1 MGGPRECQTER
12 SKWDREGEALYDIPC
27 NPLYEEP
34 KKKLYKWTYLQ
45 NRNRLID
52 LENEFMVAGG
62 KG

>member
-1 MGGPRECQTER
+1 MDETRDCHTEW
-12 SKWDREGEALYDIPC
+12 SKAEREGEALYDIPC
-27 NPLYEEP
+27 NPLYEES